1 MKSFLWFCNPH
12 SYSLTAPA
20 LRVARCKKKLIMKWL
35 ISKIGSLF
43 TLIGIPC
50 MFMLSHLD
58 SDKWLLNG
66 SLIVGLIAGIYGYRF
81 GCKMWDEGNPF
92 TFLFNPNWAQ
102 HRMSCAISWAFRF
115 FFMPFILAVIFRLFV
130 H

>member
-1 MKSFLWFCNPH
+1 
-12 SYSLTAPA
+12 
-20 LRVARCKKKLIMKWL
+20 
-35 ISKIGSLF
+35 
-43 TLIGIPC
+43 

-58 SDKWLLNG
+58 SDRWLLNG
-66 SLIVGLIAGIYGYRF
+66 GFIVGLIAGIYGYRF

-92 TFLFNPNWAQ
+92 AFLFMPESILSK
-102 HRMSCAISWAFRF
+102 HKMSCAISWAFRF